1 MCLKHTLKM
10 CKLNGPTPGINIV
23 KDADGT
29 VRKELYRL

>member
-1 MCLKHTLKM
+1 MGM
-10 CKLNGPTPGINIV
+10 RLNGPTPGINIV